1 MSSKKMWNCMI
12 SGFVG
17 GFVVGLFGIGA
28 SIVLIPVWIG
38 SGVDK

>member
-1 MSSKKMWNCMI
+1 MWNCMI